1 LYITACYPSMRHMQ
15 IQITIISAMHLMK
28 NSAFK
33 KAIHFFVN
41 SRVFVIPSWPGTPF
55 FQAN

>member
-1 LYITACYPSMRHMQ
+1 MQ
-15 IQITIISAMHLMK
+15 IQLTIIPAMHLMK

-33 KAIHFFVN
+33 KVIHSVVN